1 MGEEGKKGVRVRRR
15 ERAPSISSTKLRD
28 LKCFLSLR
36 SRDRVFMIFWVPK
49 YNFLKE
55 SPSTPM
61 TVLLI
66 SKFTYHCFSL
76 LLQETL
82 ISCSQS
88 T

>member
-1 MGEEGKKGVRVRRR
+1 MGEEGQEGESKSEEG
-15 ERAPSISSTKLRD
+15 ERTINQLHKAQGSEV
-28 LKCFLSLR
+28 LSLR
-36 SRDRVFMIFWVPK
+36 SRDRVFAIFWVPK

-55 SPSTPM
+55 CPSRPM

-66 SKFTYHCFSL
+66 SKFKYHCLTL